1 MAACA
6 NLQGE
11 EVSKFIASELR
22 ARRLE
27 EREGRLK
34 EQQQQVELQCKEAEF
49 QLKLRLLEERQREEL
64 RLKEVEIQLRRE
76 TPAHPPPTG
85 ISTFKMKL
93 PVFDEA
99 KEDLDTFL
107 GRFERVAKLQKWPE
121 DTWGAQLGGQLVGRA
136 AEVYLELAEE
146 QLSDYQLVK
155 TALRE
160 AFQLTGEWYRRQFRQ
175 ARKQEKETF
184 PQFATRLGRLVDKWL
199 ALSGKGRTFDDMR
212 DLVLQEQLLQTVSFE
227 LATFLRQQEL
237 KDAKE
242 VASKAELFVEA
253 RRSTRAGRSLVT
265 PAGHAQ
271 DKPKTDPDKAGKQK
285 ADSKPSPVAYLP
297 DNSGKGLC
305 YLCHQPGHFKRDCP
319 ERKKKERLTVITVD
333 SSAPRTDVP
342 PVGFNPYC
350 QARVGD
356 KEVTALRDTGA
367 STVVV
372 DTSLVHPD
380 QMLPLQRHVTL
391 ATKDDVKVCPTA
403 LIQVES
409 PFYCGEALAI
419 VLPNLTVP
427 VILGNHAE
435 RRDGTLVPLPVLKNP
450 PRETAMVITRSQAAK
465 ERRSLRPLKIPD
477 SSLGAVTRE
486 EIRRLQQ
493 EDPSL
498 AKARDLA
505 NAGTTSPS
513 GKRGQIRFLW
523 RKGVLQREYAG
534 PDGTFHQVCVPEQ
547 LRPGLLKLSHDVPMA
562 GHLGS
567 KKTLNRLQ
575 PSFYWPAQASDVR
588 RYVASCDACQRTVP
602 RGRVGKVPLGRHPLI
617 DEPFRRVGVDLVGP
631 IIPASERKNRYILV
645 AVDYAT
651 RYPEATP
658 LPSIEAER
666 VAEALWEMWT
676 RLGVPREVLTD
687 NGTQFVSELM
697 QEVNRLLCIRG
708 LTTTP
713 YHAQC
718 NGLVERFNGTLK
730 TMLRKLCQDR
740 PRDWDRFIPAL
751 LFAYREVPQD
761 SLGFSP
767 FELLYGRAVRGPLQI
782 LKEAWTHDSEEEVK
796 TSVQYVLDLRDRL
809 EAMSQLAQKNLGRSA
824 ERYAAAFDRKA
835 KPRHFAVGS
844 RVLLLLPGKKNKLEM
859 AWQGPYEVIERV
871 GEVDYRIRAGD
882 RVRLFHANLLKAYQE
897 RDRALTSTPSV
908 SPPAAHVAVVLD
920 ELPVRP
926 KPIPYSQ
933 ADVEKR
939 EVAAMLKMGVIQRA
953 SSPYSAPIVL
963 PSGLQDAA
971 AVFGWMMRKLLGTV
985 AASFLLPSRGH
996 PW

>member
-1 MAACA
+1 MDTPVSRKTRLSVADRLSEPRGDARRDDTLDRQKVWLEEAKAMAACA

-34 EQQQQVELQCKEAEF
+34 EEQQQVELRLLEERQRRLQEREGRLKEQQQQVE
-49 QLKLRLLEERQREEL
+49 LRLLEERQREEL

-199 ALSGKGRTFDDMR
+199 ALCGKGRTFDDMR

-237 KDAKE
+237 KDVKE

-253 RRSTRAGRSLVT
+253 RRSTRAGRSLIT

-285 ADSKPSPVAYLP
+285 ADSKPSP
-297 DNSGKGLC
+297 DNAGKGLC

-356 KEVTALRDTGA
+356 KEVTAMRDTGA

-435 RRDGTLVPLPVLKNP
+435 RRDGTLVPLPVLKDP
-450 PRETAMVITRSQAAK
+450 AREETAMVITRSQAAK

-486 EIRRLQQ
+486 EVRRLQQ

-513 GKRGQIRFLW
+513 GKRGQVRFLW

-534 PDGTFHQVCVPEQ
+534 PDGTFQPGMCSRAAQARTAQTVS
-547 LRPGLLKLSHDVPMA
+547 RRAYGGTPGL
-562 GHLGS
+562 
-567 KKTLNRLQ
+567 
-575 PSFYWPAQASDVR
+575 
-588 RYVASCDACQRTVP
+588 
-602 RGRVGKVPLGRHPLI
+602 
-617 DEPFRRVGVDLVGP
+617 
-631 IIPASERKNRYILV
+631 
-645 AVDYAT
+645 
-651 RYPEATP
+651 
-658 LPSIEAER
+658 
-666 VAEALWEMWT
+666 
-676 RLGVPREVLTD
+676 
-687 NGTQFVSELM
+687 
-697 QEVNRLLCIRG
+697 
-708 LTTTP
+708 
-713 YHAQC
+713 
-718 NGLVERFNGTLK
+718 
-730 TMLRKLCQDR
+730 
-740 PRDWDRFIPAL
+740 
-751 LFAYREVPQD
+751 
-761 SLGFSP
+761 
-767 FELLYGRAVRGPLQI
+767 
-782 LKEAWTHDSEEEVK
+782 
-796 TSVQYVLDLRDRL
+796 
-809 EAMSQLAQKNLGRSA
+809 
-824 ERYAAAFDRKA
+824 
-835 KPRHFAVGS
+835 
-844 RVLLLLPGKKNKLEM
+844 
-859 AWQGPYEVIERV
+859 
-871 GEVDYRIRAGD
+871 
-882 RVRLFHANLLKAYQE
+882 
-897 RDRALTSTPSV
+897 
-908 SPPAAHVAVVLD
+908 
-920 ELPVRP
+920 
-926 KPIPYSQ
+926 
-933 ADVEKR
+933 
-939 EVAAMLKMGVIQRA
+939 
-953 SSPYSAPIVL
+953 
-963 PSGLQDAA
+963 
-971 AVFGWMMRKLLGTV
+971 
-985 AASFLLPSRGH
+985 
-996 PW
+996 